1 MTNSVQQDKQVP
13 KKYPQ
18 AAVMQMVSGLG
29 FSLAVKTAVELD
41 VFSAFQNGPASAEAI
56 AEALELN
63 PSALFRL
70 LRALESVG
78 LVAQAQNGY
87 YDVTEYGATLM
98 PGKAKSIEPLVE
110 YLLHETVVQS
120 MFKMDYSIKTG
131 KSAFEAIYGDKWYKN
146 NSLDQDYLKT
156 MDKAMEIYSKMS
168 LPSILKAYSFEK
180 FDVIVDVA
188 GGMGQLITGILG
200 VAPKSKGILFD
211 LPKTIQS
218 AKKHLASSEM
228 SERCQFTEGSMFE
241 EIPSGGDLY
250 VISKVLND
258 WDDEHV
264 VAILE
269 NIAGAMSDHSKLI
282 IVENVPEA
290 DRLSPEEAFRD
301 LLFLVCS
308 AGGRVRKKTEFEQL
322 IEKAGLT
329 LLNVI
334 QTPSKYTI
342 LECGKK

>member
-1 MTNSVQQDKQVP
+1 
-13 KKYPQ
+13 
-18 AAVMQMVSGLG
+18 
-29 FSLAVKTAVELD
+29 
-41 VFSAFQNGPASAEAI
+41 
-56 AEALELN
+56 
-63 PSALFRL
+63 
-70 LRALESVG
+70 
-78 LVAQAQNGY
+78 
-87 YDVTEYGATLM
+87 
-98 PGKAKSIEPLVE
+98 
-110 YLLHETVVQS
+110 
-120 MFKMDYSIKTG
+120 
-131 KSAFEAIYGDKWYKN
+131 
-146 NSLDQDYLKT
+146 
-156 MDKAMEIYSKMS
+156 
-168 LPSILKAYSFEK
+168 
-180 FDVIVDVA
+180 
-188 GGMGQLITGILG
+188 
-200 VAPKSKGILFD
+200 
-211 LPKTIQS
+211 
-218 AKKHLASSEM
+218 
-228 SERCQFTEGSMFE
+228 MFE

-322 IEKAGLT
+322 IEKAGLI